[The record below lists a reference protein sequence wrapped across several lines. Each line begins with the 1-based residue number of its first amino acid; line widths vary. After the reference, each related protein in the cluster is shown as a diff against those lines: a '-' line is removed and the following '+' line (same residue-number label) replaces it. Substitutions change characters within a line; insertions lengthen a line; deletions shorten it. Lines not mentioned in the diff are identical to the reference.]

1 MTTYFD
7 GVHDGPDLGAGRCGI
22 GSPPEPVFIHVR
34 AMHWSLASM
43 TSLGYGDSPV
53 PRTTAEFVFSM
64 WTQVVGACLY
74 AAIFSNVAKLIEK
87 LDAAGNRFS
96 AALDKISEFAKFYRL
111 PGALQKK
118 MHRYVSF
125 SFDVDRGFDMHAI
138 TAMLPPLLQQE
149 IFLNVHAPLVR
160 KVPMFEG
167 CDDVFINQLVR
178 VLRPQVLLKG
188 DCAFQLNDPGDAMF
202 FLKKGAVQITNGGV
216 IYCTLMPGSHFGELS
231 MLTGQRRTA
240 AAKAV
245 TDCIMFYMTSKDF
258 DRVMNEFPHNYNE
271 VLDP

>member
-1 MTTYFD
+1 VTTYFD
-7 GVHDGPDLGAGRCGI
+7 GVHDGPDLGVGRCGI
-22 GSPPEPVFIHVR
+22 GSPPEPIFIHVR

-138 TAMLPPLLQQE
+138 TATLPPLLQQE

-188 DCAFQLNDPGDAMF
+188 DCAFQLNDSGDAMF

-258 DRVMNEFPHNYNE
+258 DRVMNDFPHNYNE

>member
-1 MTTYFD
+1 
-7 GVHDGPDLGAGRCGI
+7 
-22 GSPPEPVFIHVR
+22 
-34 AMHWSLASM
+34 
-43 TSLGYGDSPV
+43 
-53 PRTTAEFVFSM
+53 
-64 WTQVVGACLY
+64 
-74 AAIFSNVAKLIEK
+74 
-87 LDAAGNRFS
+87 
-96 AALDKISEFAKFYRL
+96 
-111 PGALQKK
+111 

-125 SFDVDRGFDMHAI
+125 SFDVDRGFDMHEI

-149 IFLNVHAPLVR
+149 VFLNVHAPLLR

-188 DCAFQLNDPGDAMF
+188 DCAFKLNDPGDSMY

-240 AAKAV
+240 AATAV
-245 TDCIMFYMTSKDF
+245 TDCIMFYMTSKEF
-258 DRVMNEFPHNYNE
+258 DRVMSEFPQNYNE
-271 VLDP
+271 VLDKSLERMDAVMRSNASCEVRMSHVARR